1 MNITQRSADDYQLLS
16 FAADDHG
23 LAANSHLLVG
33 PTECALVDAQFLP
46 AMAAVV
52 ADGIA
57 RTQRQ
62 LTAIYITHGHP
73 DHYFGSME
81 LRRHFPNARV
91 VATADV
97 VADIAASFAGKRAFW
112 LARYPI
118 ELPEQITLPE
128 VLTDL
133 TLRVDD
139 ATIEVVELGPA
150 EGLHDTVCWVPRL
163 DALIAGD
170 LAYNAEHAWL
180 GDQKTDAWLLQLAE
194 LQRRFG
200 NVQHVLPGHGASA
213 GPELFAETHAYVQ
226 AFVAAA
232 RGCNS
237 VATAVAQITSAFPH
251 YRLPLFL
258 QLSMEKW
265 FAVPV

>member
-1 MNITQRSADDYQLLS
+1 MNITQVSADGYKILS

-33 PTECALVDAQFLP
+33 PTQCVLVDAQFLP
-46 AMAAVV
+46 AMAAQV
-52 ADGIA
+52 ADGIK
-57 RTQRQ
+57 RTNRE
-62 LTAIYITHGHP
+62 LTTIYITHGHP

-81 LRRHFPNARV
+81 LRRHFPTAQV

-97 VADIAASFAGKRAFW
+97 VADIAATFTSKRAFW
-112 LARYPI
+112 LNRYPV
-118 ELPEQITLPE
+118 ELPEQVTLPTVVSE
-128 VLTDL
+128 L

-139 ATIEVVELGPA
+139 AAIEVIELGPA

-163 DALIAGD
+163 QTLLAGD

-180 GDQKTDAWLLQLAE
+180 GDQRTDAWLLQLAE
-194 LQRRFG
+194 LGRRFG
-200 NVQHVLPGHGASA
+200 KAQHILPGHGASA
-213 GPELFAETHAYVQ
+213 GPELLAQTHAYVQ

-232 RGCNS
+232 RSCGT
-237 VATAVAQITSAFPH
+237 VAAAVAQVIEAFPQ
-251 YRLPLFL
+251 YRMRLFL

-265 FAVPV
+265 FAAPM